1 MSNLLRLN
9 LLIVVVVKS
18 FVVSVVSNIRG
29 EGQTTAQVALF
40 LCQGSLSPY
49 PPENLLHLLHP
60 LPRGP
65 NP

>member
-1 MSNLLRLN
+1 MNYLLRLN

-18 FVVSVVSNIRG
+18 IVVSVVSNIRG

-40 LCQGSLSPY
+40 LCKGSLSPY